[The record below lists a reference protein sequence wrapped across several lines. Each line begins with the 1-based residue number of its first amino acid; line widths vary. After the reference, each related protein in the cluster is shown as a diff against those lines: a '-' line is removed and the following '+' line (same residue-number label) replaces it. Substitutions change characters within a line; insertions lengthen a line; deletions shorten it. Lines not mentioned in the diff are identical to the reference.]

1 MSSRELS
8 SVFISITGIFNLEII
23 LITFVMLISLLFF
36 NFLMTKQRLSL
47 VMKQSKSLIL
57 SGISYIF
64 SPNSIIIDFFPNLLI
79 RFSLFFNSR
88 FKACYCAC
96 YRDNNFFYL
105 FLICFFFLR
114 YNKET

>member
-47 VMKQSKSLIL
+47 VMKQLKSLIL

-64 SPNSIIIDFFPNLLI
+64 SPNSIIMDFFPNLLI
-79 RFSLFFNSR
+79 RFSLFST
-88 FKACYCAC
+88 KIYSPLSMIPILSAIVSAS
-96 YRDNNFFYL
+96 
-105 FLICFFFLR
+105 LI
-114 YNKET
+114 